1 MAGLVQQAKYWF
13 VKSSDALRVT
23 VCAPGSSTC
32 DGPFA
37 PTCVCAPCGGHP
49 FTSAL
54 HSRSGTPVT
63 TLQATGA
70 LGFYEVEPV
79 VGSALTLS
87 FPQLPRSVCRTSPPS
102 PACSI
107 YRTTFQMQNSLYPT
121 PSLIGMG
128 KTHIPPMRPGWR

>member
-102 PACSI
+102 PRVPYCARLARRYVGSV
-107 YRTTFQMQNSLYPT
+107 
-121 PSLIGMG
+121 
-128 KTHIPPMRPGWR
+128 